1 MPLLGLLLSLRHVHA
16 RKHFLFL
23 RPAHVVCACVCVC
36 VWCIERL
43 GYVRV
48 SVLGGPMGVVS
59 FVAVRDANL
68 ATVKRRM
75 AAV

>member
-1 MPLLGLLLSLRHVHA
+1 
-16 RKHFLFL
+16 
-23 RPAHVVCACVCVC
+23 VCACVCVC